1 METYISLV
9 GIVIAFCTLIFL
21 MMRGVNLFITV
32 MIASLIA
39 IVSGNMN
46 IYKTLTENY
55 MTGFADYY
63 RSYYLVF
70 FCGTLLGTTME
81 LSGAATSIAKWVTG
95 KFKSMAYLAIPLATG
110 IICYGGVTAIISIF
124 ATFPIALAIFRENNI
139 PRRLM
144 PAALYFGSCT
154 FAMIAPGAPQ
164 VQNIIPTQGFGVDL
178 MAGTVVGFISSIL
191 MLLIGSFWLSV
202 MIKNAKKAGEVFTSR
217 DDDKDEK
224 SGSLPSPLISFI
236 PMLVTVIA
244 INLKN
249 KAGENIIPIEYALLM
264 GIATTIILMYR
275 RFDRAELT
283 EAVFQSVPKAAV
295 AIFNICTI
303 VGFGTVIKS
312 TPAFELLV
320 DAVIHIPGNY
330 LVGVSVGTALLAGF
344 CGSASG
350 GLGII
355 TPIFYDIF
363 GAMQGVSYA
372 AIARVMAIA
381 SSSLDS
387 LPHSGSVNTSIGLCG
402 ESHKSA
408 YIPIFCL
415 SVVPPAIC
423 TAVAVI
429 LFTLFPGWP

>member
-1 METYISLV
+1 METYVSLFGV
-9 GIVIAFCTLIFL
+9 VIAFCTLIFL
-21 MMRGVNLFITV
+21 MMKGVNLFITV
-32 MIASLIA
+32 MIASIIA
-39 IVSGNMN
+39 IVTGQMG
-46 IYKTLTENY
+46 IYGTLTDNY

-70 FCGTLLGTTME
+70 FCGTLLGTVME
-81 LSGAATSIAKWVTG
+81 LSGAATSIAKWVTK
-95 KFKSMAYLAIPLATG
+95 KFKDKAYLAIPLATG

-124 ATFPIALAIFRENNI
+124 ATFPIAVAIFRENNI

-178 MAGTVVGFISSIL
+178 MAGTVVGFIASIV
-191 MLLIGSFWLSV
+191 MLVIGSFWLSR
-202 MIKNAKKAGEVFTSR
+202 MIKNAKKKGEVFVGR
-217 DDDKDEK
+217 DSDKEEK
-224 SGSLPSPLISFI
+224 AGNLPNPFISFI
-236 PMLVTVIA
+236 PMLVTIIT
-244 INLKN
+244 INLKY
-249 KAGENIIPIEYALLM
+249 KSGENIVPIEYALVL
-264 GIATTIILMYR
+264 GIVTTVVLLFK
-275 RFDRAELT
+275 RFDRKELT
-283 EAVFQSVPKAAV
+283 EAIFDSVPKAAV

-330 LVGVSVGTALLAGF
+330 LVAVAVGTALLAGF

-355 TPIFYDIF
+355 TPIFYEIF
-363 GAMQGVSYA
+363 GATQGVSHA
-372 AIARVMAIA
+372 AVARVMALA

-387 LPHSGSVNTSIGLCG
+387 LPHSGSVNTSIGLCD
-402 ESHKSA
+402 ETHKSA
-408 YIPIFCL
+408 YMPIFCL
-415 SVVPPAIC
+415 SVVTPAIGTI
-423 TAVAVI
+423 TAIV
-429 LFTLFPGWP
+429 LFTLFPGLP

>member
-249 KAGENIIPIEYALLM
+249 KAGKI
-264 GIATTIILMYR
+264 
-275 RFDRAELT
+275 
-283 EAVFQSVPKAAV
+283 
-295 AIFNICTI
+295 
-303 VGFGTVIKS
+303 
-312 TPAFELLV
+312 
-320 DAVIHIPGNY
+320 
-330 LVGVSVGTALLAGF
+330 
-344 CGSASG
+344 
-350 GLGII
+350 
-355 TPIFYDIF
+355 
-363 GAMQGVSYA
+363 
-372 AIARVMAIA
+372 
-381 SSSLDS
+381 
-387 LPHSGSVNTSIGLCG
+387 
-402 ESHKSA
+402 
-408 YIPIFCL
+408 
-415 SVVPPAIC
+415 
-423 TAVAVI
+423 
-429 LFTLFPGWP
+429 

>member
-1 METYISLV
+1 M
-9 GIVIAFCTLIFL
+9 
-21 MMRGVNLFITV
+21 
-32 MIASLIA
+32 
-39 IVSGNMN
+39 
-46 IYKTLTENY
+46 
-55 MTGFADYY
+55 
-63 RSYYLVF
+63 
-70 FCGTLLGTTME
+70 
-81 LSGAATSIAKWVTG
+81 
-95 KFKSMAYLAIPLATG
+95 
-110 IICYGGVTAIISIF
+110 
-124 ATFPIALAIFRENNI
+124 
-139 PRRLM
+139 
-144 PAALYFGSCT
+144 
-154 FAMIAPGAPQ
+154 
-164 VQNIIPTQGFGVDL
+164 
-178 MAGTVVGFISSIL
+178 
-191 MLLIGSFWLSV
+191 
-202 MIKNAKKAGEVFTSR
+202 
-217 DDDKDEK
+217 
-224 SGSLPSPLISFI
+224 
-236 PMLVTVIA
+236 
-244 INLKN
+244 
-249 KAGENIIPIEYALLM
+249 
-264 GIATTIILMYR
+264 
-275 RFDRAELT
+275 
-283 EAVFQSVPKAAV
+283 PKAAV

-415 SVVPPAIC
+415 SVVTPAIC
-423 TAVAVI
+423 TAVQLFCLRCFQGGRKIFINCLERSQSFLNINVTQSAI
-429 LFTLFPGWP
+429 LVENKRNGLDKE